1 MIKILIT
8 IILIACSFT
17 VIRAQEDPSELTY
30 EQEEQFEEAI
40 QTEDE
45 KEKSVTSTN
54 QYFEIEIVR
63 GVQSPITK
71 KIPFTLYIT
80 PKIDSPK
87 TQILWNVPT
96 VFTLEQ
102 DHREFVSLEK
112 GKTYSYTATIK
123 PDREGTY
130 DISVNVISWQYNTN
144 KSNSASYSLTLNS
157 SFVIQPR
164 DSQYSLLVLLLVLGI
179 LLGSG
184 LLTFILIKS
193 VKILVKKAKTWLTP
207 PF

>member
-1 MIKILIT
+1 MKRILLT
-8 IILIACSFT
+8 LIILFCSISF
-17 VIRAQEDPSELTY
+17 IRAQEDLNQLTY
-30 EQEEQFEEAI
+30 EPEEQFEDAI
-40 QTEDE
+40 QTENE
-45 KEKSVTSTN
+45 KEKSVISKN

-63 GVQSPITK
+63 GIQSPITK

-102 DHREFVSLEK
+102 NHREFVSLEK
-112 GKTYSYTATIK
+112 DQTYTFTASVK
-123 PDREGTY
+123 PDKEGTY
-130 DISVNVISWQYNTN
+130 DISVNVISWQFDTN
-144 KSNSASYSLTLNS
+144 KSNSASYNLTLNS
-157 SFVIQPR
+157 SFVVQPT

-184 LLTFILIKS
+184 LFTFLLIKS
-193 VKILVKKAKTWLTP
+193 VKILVRKAKTWLTP
-207 PF
+207 PL